1 MKRTDLGE
9 TALVGWRDKVAARA
23 AGPLSRKTPLS
34 AAQARALIG
43 AAFFGLS
50 VYYVF
55 GTAKRALD
63 ELR

>member
-1 MKRTDLGE
+1 MKSTNLGE
-9 TALVGWRDKVAARA
+9 TALVGWRDKVAERA
-23 AGPLSRKTPLS
+23 AGPLARKTPLS
-34 AAQARALIG
+34 AGQARALIG